1 MLNRTEAYTVYQS
14 KNRIEGITKQQIRPL
29 VVLWS
34 ADAKNLYV
42 PLLAPVRLCF
52 SLVRKKFCNVVVCV
66 FFIAIRTNAF
76 FGAWWLANMCFYART
91 VLVVVPK
98 KLYTDGLAILL
109 NYHNGRVF
117 YRSIWT
123 VGLYLENPSLVLLST
138 NRNLLKLWYWIHE
151 RPFSI

>member
-14 KNRIEGITKQQIRPL
+14 KNRIERITIQQIRPL

-34 ADAKNLYV
+34 ADVKNLYV

-52 SLVRKKFCNVVVCV
+52 SLVRKKFCNVVC